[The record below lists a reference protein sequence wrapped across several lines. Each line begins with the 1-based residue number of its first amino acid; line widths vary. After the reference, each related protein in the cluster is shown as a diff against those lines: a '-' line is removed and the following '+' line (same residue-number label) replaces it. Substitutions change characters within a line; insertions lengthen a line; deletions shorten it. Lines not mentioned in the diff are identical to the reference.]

1 MRNIKCVALTVFKVE
16 FSHVMYIDIFTQLF
30 SRTFYLAKLKH
41 YKEKLL
47 FLRQLFQDFQ
57 PTQSLAIPVILD
69 FFCSQVCDPVLCSWM
84 VVSPRMLASLEAV
97 RAPSPFTSAPK
108 VGSQHIWPLSS
119 WWPAAE
125 TEGVKCLFLPL
136 CSAGL
141 SPFHSA
147 QRTQA
152 GRRETS
158 AFSKRGSLKSGAHG
172 FFAFPALSFH
182 WILSLLVRTSYFPF
196 IHPLLHLVSVRDLV
210 IYSE

>member
-1 MRNIKCVALTVFKVE
+1 MRNIKCVILTVFKVE
-16 FSHVMYIDIFTQLF
+16 FSHVTYIDIFTQPF

-41 YKEKLL
+41 YKEDLL
-47 FLRQLFQDFQ
+47 FLRQLLRDFQ
-57 PTQSLAIPVILD
+57 PTQSLAIPGILD
-69 FFCSQVCDPVLCSWM
+69 FLLTSVW
-84 VVSPRMLASLEAV
+84 
-97 RAPSPFTSAPK
+97 PSPVFMDGDTPQNARKPGGSEGPLAFHFLHLRSTLGTSGPS
-108 VGSQHIWPLSS
+108 VVDEQLLRQRVSS
-119 WWPAAE
+119 AYSSH
-125 TEGVKCLFLPL
+125 C
-136 CSAGL
+136 CSASL

-152 GRRETS
+152 GSRETS

-182 WILSLLVRTSYFPF
+182 WILSLLVRTSCFPF